1 MLVAVALWTFSLPF
15 AADKKEW
22 EVEAQVLL
30 GMRKVLQSLEQASEK
45 LRKVSVRL
53 QSQEEEA
60 CRQQSED
67 QSPRVWNRP
76 RKVVQHLSDEFRE
89 VVRDRQNFLG
99 RALGKL
105 QYHRE
110 LSRLQLLQIQITT
123 SETPVCLENYPG
135 GRFYGTVTTCLG
147 NQAALCPVL
156 IPFLRVI
163 TAMLSEDQ
171 DADKVDNIWTAPLFS
186 IMKKIDTW

>member
-67 QSPRVWNRP
+67 QSPRVWNRH
-76 RKVVQHLSDEFRE
+76 RKVRPEAGKGILWDKDILSHRK
-89 VVRDRQNFLG
+89 V
-99 RALGKL
+99 L
-105 QYHRE
+105 QGHIIFW
-110 LSRLQLLQIQITT
+110 S
-123 SETPVCLENYPG
+123 CWG
-135 GRFYGTVTTCLG
+135 
-147 NQAALCPVL
+147 
-156 IPFLRVI
+156 
-163 TAMLSEDQ
+163 
-171 DADKVDNIWTAPLFS
+171 
-186 IMKKIDTW
+186 